1 MQDLWLNP
9 IGEASGVLRTNTCS
23 YRVGGMPEHGHGYT
37 DEERKLRYV
46 VHFTDGGSGRRAYH
60 VPLQEAGVLV
70 DGDDEYIVTRVD
82 QPRGIDGLGYAWV
95 ERL

>member
-1 MQDLWLNP
+1 
-9 IGEASGVLRTNTCS
+9 
-23 YRVGGMPEHGHGYT
+23 MPEHGHGYA